1 MEMMAVNNR
10 DIFKQISPSKQNY
23 VQNLKSYKTL

>member
-10 DIFKQISPSKQNY
+10 DIFKQISTSKQNY
-23 VQNLKSYKTL
+23 VQNLKSCKTL

>member
-1 MEMMAVNNR
+1 MTVNNR
-10 DIFKQISPSKQNY
+10 DIYKQVSTSKQNY